1 MKKAQHNLV
10 VVTKALPKF
19 SCYLFAP
26 ASMTGTP
33 TPGNFSSVGGQTGEL
48 AEILQACDGPA
59 GPGGRWDWRQAWT
72 KESPLD

>member
-26 ASMTGTP
+26 ASMAGTP
-33 TPGNFSSVGGQTGEL
+33 IPGNFSSVGGQTGEL

>member
-19 SCYLFAP
+19 SRYLFTP
-26 ASMTGTP
+26 ASMAVMP
-33 TPGNFSSVGGQTGEL
+33 TPGNFSSAGGQTGEL
-48 AEILQACDGPA
+48 AETLQARDGPA
-59 GPGGRWDWRQAWT
+59 GPGERWDWRQAWT